1 MAVRVVGSV
10 TDANDKPLAY
20 ASILVKGTTRGT
32 TTNTDGKFFLDLEP
46 GDYTIVAQYVGYQRK
61 EQVIHVGDEKVTV
74 NFKLSIQQTVLK
86 EVVVK
91 QGAEDPAYEIIRNAI
106 RKRKEYMDPLDSF
119 VCEVYIKTLVKTRKL
134 PDRILGQKL
143 DQSNR
148 KEMGVDSAGK
158 GILFLSE
165 SLTKVAYKK
174 PDKVKLEVLSGR
186 ESGSNGFGFNF
197 PTFIN
202 FYNNN
207 VSVFSSQLNPRGF
220 VSPIAE
226 GALNYYR
233 YKYLGSFYEDG
244 KEVNE
249 IQVIPKRK
257 FEPLFSGTINIT
269 EGDWRIHS
277 LDLVLTKESQLEL
290 IDSLTIRQIQVPVS
304 DTVWRTKDQVVTFTF
319 KRFGIEAVGNFL
331 NVYNGYELDPQF
343 RKKYFNKVVV
353 KYDTTANKKSKAYWD
368 SIRPIPLEPE
378 EVKDYRIKDSAFQA
392 QRDSAWSQHT
402 IDSLRK
408 KQGNIKIGQVL
419 WTGVRRSNFDPKH
432 LLDFRF
438 KGLFKSVQYNTV
450 EGVNMDLTG
459 SVTRSYRPSRSQ
471 LIFTPHVRYG
481 FNNGHLNPWASLQYN
496 KRSFSWSEDGGSY
509 NRSTWLFSG
518 GKRVSQFNKDNP
530 IRPLFNSIWTLLF
543 KENYMKIYEN
553 YFGELRYSSRWDNGL
568 DISGQILYEDRI
580 PIDNTTDFSLKKNTE
595 KIFTPN
601 YPYEIINSQFARHQA
616 FIAAVKVQFKP
627 GQKYIEYP
635 RGKVAVGSKYPTLSL
650 EYQQGFNKIFGSD
663 VDFGKWKFSAW
674 DDINLK
680 LLGDLK
686 YRFSLGGFV
695 NTANVPV
702 QDYQHFNGN
711 QIELASE
718 YLNSFQIAPYYANST
733 IASFY
738 AVAHVEHHFNGL
750 LTNKIPLFRRLNWHL
765 VAGTNT
771 FYVNN
776 DNNYVEVFGGI
787 ENIFKMLR
795 VDVVAS
801 YLNGTTGQVGVR
813 FGFGGLLGGIV
824 SVQ

>member
-1 MAVRVVGSV
+1 MRTVLLILLSFVSVKTMAVRVAGSV

-46 GDYTIVAQYVGYQRK
+46 GDYTIVAQYIGYQRK

-74 NFKLSIQQTVLK
+74 NFQLSIQQTVLK

-106 RKRKEYMDPLDSF
+106 RKRKEYLDPLDSF
-119 VCEVYIKTLVKTRKL
+119 VCEVYIKTQVKTRKL

-174 PDKVKLEVLSGR
+174 PDKVKLEVISGR

-207 VSVFSSQLNPRGF
+207 VNVFSSQLNPRGF

-233 YKYLGSFYEDG
+233 YKYLGSFFEDG
-244 KEVNE
+244 KEVNQ

-277 LDLVLTKESQLEL
+277 LDLVLTKENQLEL

-304 DTVWRTKDQVVTFTF
+304 EMVWRTKDQVVTFTF

-378 EVKDYRIKDSAFQA
+378 EAKDYRIKDSAFQA
-392 QRDSAWSQHT
+392 QRD
-402 IDSLRK
+402 
-408 KQGNIKIGQVL
+408 
-419 WTGVRRSNFDPKH
+419 
-432 LLDFRF
+432 
-438 KGLFKSVQYNTV
+438 
-450 EGVNMDLTG
+450 
-459 SVTRSYRPSRSQ
+459 
-471 LIFTPHVRYG
+471 
-481 FNNGHLNPWASLQYN
+481 
-496 KRSFSWSEDGGSY
+496 
-509 NRSTWLFSG
+509 
-518 GKRVSQFNKDNP
+518 
-530 IRPLFNSIWTLLF
+530 
-543 KENYMKIYEN
+543 
-553 YFGELRYSSRWDNGL
+553 
-568 DISGQILYEDRI
+568 
-580 PIDNTTDFSLKKNTE
+580 
-595 KIFTPN
+595 
-601 YPYEIINSQFARHQA
+601 
-616 FIAAVKVQFKP
+616 
-627 GQKYIEYP
+627 
-635 RGKVAVGSKYPTLSL
+635 
-650 EYQQGFNKIFGSD
+650 
-663 VDFGKWKFSAW
+663 
-674 DDINLK
+674 
-680 LLGDLK
+680 
-686 YRFSLGGFV
+686 
-695 NTANVPV
+695 
-702 QDYQHFNGN
+702 
-711 QIELASE
+711 
-718 YLNSFQIAPYYANST
+718 
-733 IASFY
+733 
-738 AVAHVEHHFNGL
+738 
-750 LTNKIPLFRRLNWHL
+750 
-765 VAGTNT
+765 
-771 FYVNN
+771 
-776 DNNYVEVFGGI
+776 
-787 ENIFKMLR
+787 
-795 VDVVAS
+795 
-801 YLNGTTGQVGVR
+801 
-813 FGFGGLLGGIV
+813 
-824 SVQ
+824 